1 MNKKLHFLLFCL
13 AVIVIIYLCKDK
25 LIEPYGGSSGL
36 MGSLLEPFGN
46 QIVIHPDNA
55 SFEPQETTFSVLT
68 YDSDLGSGVTQVS
81 TCSDDSSWRNG
92 DKTCRDYSLDGTNC
106 EDIGDDGRL
115 AFDACKVA
123 CDNCNTYTEVKRR
136 LPRQPSPVE
145 DTDEPSYAQ
154 FEGSSGDFGSI
165 GGVDIREILG
175 KLEELSGK
183 IDLVISGGT
192 SVGDRD
198 SIGNGEDGSTNPCS
212 LEDVVAPTGGAL
224 GTKCGGGGSLAHGDS
239 CNMTCNDETV
249 PTNQPLCTN
258 GVLSSLTATCIS
270 VVPDQVTTCSE
281 DPCGIDAT
289 CTVND
294 DGSGYTCSCDAGFY
308 GDDTTNTGASCTEKT
323 CDATDASNTPA
334 DCGDNA
340 TCSESVTE
348 NGYICTCDSGYT
360 GTPTANGPATCILTN
375 PGEEQTPSCIRPTD
389 TSMTDAYNF
398 TGARETLTMD
408 DDFSVSNITCNT
420 GYGPGGSNISATV
433 CNEADTAYTLTGCE
447 KTGFCKGNAPGIKDV
462 DCGDNPQKPDGTVGR
477 TVEDCC
483 TPPTCDDVCT
493 DGYTLKTPSPTLV
506 LDQAANSVN
515 CCKKTGFCKG
525 NKEGENDIPCIGFY
539 EDKVD
544 SDGKPIA
551 IVGQTFN
558 NCCEYNSGRRFLV
571 WFVALAVFS
580 GYILFK
586 GNGIQERTLFDKAF
600 IILSVISSGLIILS
614 DTIPRWII
622 HRNSGKWITADPQ
635 DLRWPSF
642 VDFSTAASF
651 ILWLASGV
659 LMYYGKENYTMAIII
674 CVALVI
680 IIPVFLNLT

>member
-13 AVIVIIYLCKDK
+13 AVIILIYLSKK
-25 LIEPYGGSSGL
+25 KI
-36 MGSLLEPFGN
+36 LEPFGN
-46 QIVIHPDNA
+46 QIVIHPDND
-55 SFEPQETTFSVLT
+55 SFDPQETTFSVLT

-92 DKTCRDYSLDGTNC
+92 DKTCLDYSLDGTNC
-106 EDIGDDGRL
+106 EDIGSDGRL

-154 FEGSSGDFGSI
+154 FEGSASDGGDFGSI

-198 SIGNGEDGSTNPCS
+198 SSGNDGDDYTNPCS
-212 LEDVVAPTGGAL
+212 LAGVVAPTGGAL
-224 GTKCGGGGSLAHGDS
+224 GTICGGGGSLAHGVS
-239 CNMTCNDETV
+239 CDMTCNDGTDA
-249 PTNQPLCTN
+249 TNQPLCTN
-258 GVLSSLTATCIS
+258 GVLSSNTATCGP
-270 VVPDQVTTCSE
+270 VVPDQVTTCSGAN
-281 DPCGIDAT
+281 CGTGAT
-289 CTVND
+289 CTDND

-308 GDDTTNTGASCTEKT
+308 GDDTTNTGASCTEMT
-323 CDATDASNTPA
+323 CDAIDASNTPA
-334 DCGDNA
+334 DCGENA

-360 GTPTANGPATCILTN
+360 GTQTANGPATCILTN
-375 PGEEQTPSCIRPTD
+375 PGQVLTPSCIRPTD

-462 DCGDNPQKPDGTVGR
+462 DCGVNSRKPDGTVGR
-477 TVEDCC
+477 SRGECC
-483 TPPTCDDVCT
+483 VPPTCTDSVCT
-493 DGYTLKTPSPTLV
+493 DGYTPKTPTPTLV
-506 LDQAANSVN
+506 LNQAVNPDN

-525 NKEGENDIPCIGFY
+525 NEGGVNDIPCIWPY
-539 EDKVD
+539 YTDKVD

-558 NCCEYNSGRRFLV
+558 NCCEYNLGWWRFLV
-571 WFVALAVFS
+571 WVVLIAVFS

-586 GNGIQERTLFDKAF
+586 GHGNESRSWDNKF
-600 IILSVISSGLIILS
+600 IILSVISSGFIIIS

-622 HRNSGKWITADPQ
+622 HRNSGKWITAYPQ
-635 DLRWPSF
+635 QWWWWSWI
-642 VDFSTAASF
+642 VDFLTAASF

-659 LMYYGKENYTMAIII
+659 FMYYGKENDKMAIII

-680 IIPVFLNLT
+680 IIPVFLNLTGK